1 MSFQQMSS
9 KTVSLF
15 QLKLN
20 SFFHFISMKYEKK
33 RKGLEQIK
41 IYTSK
46 KKKKKEHLFNVQI
59 MIKQYYQMINLMPK
73 SMSSPELLNILASD
87 F

>member
-1 MSFQQMSS
+1 
-9 KTVSLF
+9 
-15 QLKLN
+15 
-20 SFFHFISMKYEKK
+20 MKYEKE

-41 IYTSK
+41 IYTNK
-46 KKKKKEHLFNVQI
+46 QTNKREHLFNVQI
-59 MIKQYYQMINLMPK
+59 MIKQYYQMISLMPK